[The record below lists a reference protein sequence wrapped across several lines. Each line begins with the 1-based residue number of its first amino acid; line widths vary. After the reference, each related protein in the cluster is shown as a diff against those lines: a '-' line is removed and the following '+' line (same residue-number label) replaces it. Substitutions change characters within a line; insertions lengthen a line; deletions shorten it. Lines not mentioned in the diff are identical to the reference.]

1 MVMVFIWHQHMP
13 GHNQS
18 ELFRNV
24 IDRAKDLLTT
34 LHSRVVEAEQRLQE
48 RMDQQQSLTQLA
60 ITSGEANAQASLG
73 SIIKK
78 VSKRNFDSVYDLRD
92 RLVSQKGKV
101 KGSGNDLV
109 TKVYP
114 SDVIPDTVGLKKSN
128 YRPNNFMA
136 GEISTVQGSSIM
148 RQNNRASNSRLLMSE
163 Q

>member
-1 MVMVFIWHQHMP
+1 M
-13 GHNQS
+13 
-18 ELFRNV
+18 
-24 IDRAKDLLTT
+24 
-34 LHSRVVEAEQRLQE
+34 
-48 RMDQQQSLTQLA
+48 
-60 ITSGEANAQASLG
+60 
-73 SIIKK
+73 
-78 VSKRNFDSVYDLRD
+78 
-92 RLVSQKGKV
+92 

-163 Q
+163 